1 MSNGFNV
8 GGASMQL
15 VRDLGTPGAVQ
26 GFRTAEPTQGPRLA
40 AALATA
46 FRQFA
51 QDGSTQIFLSA
62 ITTGLE
68 VWLKVS
74 GVWKLCEV
82 WVKVAGVWKLS
93 TPYLKVSG
101 TWK

>member
-1 MSNGFNV
+1 MSLLTLLTQQ
-8 GGASMQL
+8 GA
-15 VRDLGTPGAVQ
+15 P
-26 GFRTAEPTQGPRLA
+26 PPP
-40 AALATA
+40 
-46 FRQFA
+46 
-51 QDGSTQIFLSA
+51 
-62 ITTGLE
+62 TGLE